1 MRHSPARPAA
11 LRSLFCSTGAYLLPV
26 VALTGCAGADLAGT
40 YRADVCLI
48 EGRQESSQ
56 PGYSLAEVRAKLR
69 QQPRVLTLHTGGRYE
84 WRSGDFT
91 NEGDWRVEGDALIL
105 RDDISNG
112 IRVQPAL
119 QKDRR
124 WRIGESGE
132 IVNEGSYGYYNLEEV
147 YVRE

>member
-1 MRHSPARPAA
+1 MRHLSVLLLAA
-11 LRSLFCSTGAYLLPV
+11 IMIGLF
-26 VALTGCAGADLAGT
+26 GCAGVRLPGT
-40 YRADVCLI
+40 YRADVRLV
-48 EGRQESSQ
+48 EGRQESTQ

-69 QQPRVLTLHTGGRYE
+69 QHPRTLTLHSGGRYE

-112 IRVQPAL
+112 IRIQPAL

-147 YVRE
+147 YLRE